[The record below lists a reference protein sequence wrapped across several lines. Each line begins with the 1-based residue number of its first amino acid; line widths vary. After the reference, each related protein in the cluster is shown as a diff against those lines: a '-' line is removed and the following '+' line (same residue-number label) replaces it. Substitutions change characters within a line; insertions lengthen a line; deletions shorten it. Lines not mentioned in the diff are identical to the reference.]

1 MGRRGGKA
9 CCWWLRVSKRW
20 MSPAGSWNQEALPG
34 TFPSFPLLDSKV
46 QDAKMH
52 RPNSGCFLE
61 LHKLL
66 GLTWAGQN
74 KTTEEPVRIQW
85 QMYSPGYAD
94 GCFDWWLDQV
104 FVTNNLLLFLTI
116 NNTLLQSGKKKK
128 NFCWVFFKNISCA
141 IETLQQILKTVVPFY
156 RWGLR
161 GWGMFALSPAVGRV
175 QSYNSSLTLS
185 GSKAHTFSTSPGSL
199 LYQMLAFAVSAVHS
213 PVLILA
219 QVFISL
225 FYRGLFSTSPCFT
238 LFFQNPMQ

>member
-1 MGRRGGKA
+1 MGPHLLGELPSTRWEHPVSEGCPAGSRAGQPSFCWLRKKCLLQQLSCVSSLGLLPPWAHVWERAREVSIGRELPGPNGRMGRRGGKA

-85 QMYSPGYAD
+85 LMYSPGYAD

-116 NNTLLQSGKKKK
+116 KNTLLQSGKKKK
-128 NFCWVFFKNISCA
+128 RIFAGCSFK
-141 IETLQQILKTVVPFY
+141 T
-156 RWGLR
+156 
-161 GWGMFALSPAVGRV
+161 
-175 QSYNSSLTLS
+175 
-185 GSKAHTFSTSPGSL
+185 
-199 LYQMLAFAVSAVHS
+199 
-213 PVLILA
+213 
-219 QVFISL
+219 
-225 FYRGLFSTSPCFT
+225 
-238 LFFQNPMQ
+238 